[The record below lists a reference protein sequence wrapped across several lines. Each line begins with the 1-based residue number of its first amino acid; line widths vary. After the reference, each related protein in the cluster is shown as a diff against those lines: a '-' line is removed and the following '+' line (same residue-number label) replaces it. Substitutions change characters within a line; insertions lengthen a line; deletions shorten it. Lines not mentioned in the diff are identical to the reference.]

1 MLAAREIGI
10 VAHTGIVESKDSY
23 YGQHEPENSP
33 MADELLAKW
42 KMFRQGGAIGSEMES
57 SVLFILGGLRRAR
70 VGSILHVY
78 RNRIQEDEQGMPMLT
93 APDTRNTIRTAIR
106 AMELLIA
113 QDQEVRP

>member
-1 MLAAREIGI
+1 
-10 VAHTGIVESKDSY
+10 
-23 YGQHEPENSP
+23 
-33 MADELLAKW
+33 
-42 KMFRQGGAIGSEMES
+42 MES